1 MARKTTEELQE
12 ELKTLQANFEETV
25 KVQKNI
31 QDRAV
36 AINAILA
43 DRAEEEAEKKRA
55 EAEKELLA
63 IIDKEKQEEKA
74 QKQAEKEQGIKAY
87 QKGRAAMREAKYHER
102 LKRRA
107 AKWNGFGCD
116 GQRWADMSKSC

>member
-43 DRAEEEAEKKRA
+43 DRAEEEAEKK
-55 EAEKELLA
+55 
-63 IIDKEKQEEKA
+63 QE
-74 QKQAEKEQGIKAY
+74 GVVTIKA
-87 QKGRAAMREAKYHER
+87 
-102 LKRRA
+102 
-107 AKWNGFGCD
+107 
-116 GQRWADMSKSC
+116 

>member
-43 DRAEEEAEKKRA
+43 DRAEEEAEKK
-55 EAEKELLA
+55 
-63 IIDKEKQEEKA
+63 QE
-74 QKQAEKEQGIKAY
+74 GVVRIKA
-87 QKGRAAMREAKYHER
+87 
-102 LKRRA
+102 
-107 AKWNGFGCD
+107 
-116 GQRWADMSKSC
+116 